1 MATLRTS
8 ALRDLFPLTSA
19 DDVVRLFNQH
29 LLATGATATAN
40 IDEPDLTLLSI
51 VTGLIE
57 NTLTSRCAAVPQLS
71 AATADDS
78 ATETAT
84 SPAAQPEATAIDE
97 HTVGAAVNSSSS
109 TLSTFPTIRLA
120 DVTALYDKFES
131 ILSLVEPV
139 SSYAG
144 NVTPASNNGTTRRQ
158 QQQHQQQ
165 QQQSSPAASAPAR
178 KFATRELIKRVSDI
192 VWNSLIRST
201 YKDRAHLQSLYSYL
215 AAGKLDCF
223 GMALAVVAGCQRL
236 GYADVRLAI
245 SEDHAWV
252 VFGPSG
258 TDTIEVTWHGKGTE
272 DKRGQPATTGKSVPF
287 DPLFGV

>member
-1 MATLRTS
+1 MATIRTS
-8 ALRDLFPLTSA
+8 QLRDLFPLNST
-19 DDVVRLFNQH
+19 DDVCRLFQQH
-29 LLATGATATAN
+29 LATAA
-40 IDEPDLTLLSI
+40 DQPDLTLLSI

-57 NTLTSRCAAVPQLS
+57 NTLTSRCAASIPHAEADGGSTAS
-71 AATADDS
+71 AAAAPLSPPASDTQA
-78 ATETAT
+78 AI
-84 SPAAQPEATAIDE
+84 PAAGD
-97 HTVGAAVNSSSS
+97 
-109 TLSTFPTIRLA
+109 STFPTVRLA

-139 SSYAG
+139 PAEFATTTSSSG
-144 NVTPASNNGTTRRQ
+144 GHSHTNTNNGTTRRQ
-158 QQQHQQQ
+158 QQQQL
-165 QQQSSPAASAPAR
+165 AATPTTTAPMR
-178 KFATRELIKRVSDI
+178 KYATRELIKRVSDI

-223 GMALAVVAGCQRL
+223 GMALTVVAGCQRL

-252 VFGPSG
+252 VFGPNG

-272 DKRGQPATTGKSVPF
+272 DKRGQPATTGE
-287 DPLFGV
+287 LN